1 MLLTPD
7 HKSLIV
13 ALYDPGD
20 PAAGAARQYSVSTG
34 ELEAVW
40 TCPGSPRVTCPQL
53 VERNGQVYLVLT
65 SAVEH
70 MPAEQ
75 LEKHP
80 NSGCLFIGATSFA
93 SIGDQPIFPCP

>member
-1 MLLTPD
+1 
-7 HKSLIV
+7 LI
-13 ALYDPGD
+13 
-20 PAAGAARQYSVSTG
+20 
-34 ELEAVW
+34 
-40 TCPGSPRVTCPQL
+40 
-53 VERNGQVYLVLT
+53 ERNGQVGLVLT

-80 NSGCLFIGATSFA
+80 NAGCLFIGATSFA